1 MRGLPHWMSV
11 LGVCAALV
19 FGHAHAEETG
29 RIEIQRVLP
38 NGQLSRVIPADEPV
52 TLRISG
58 IWPDGCTPDVA
69 GFERSGSGRL
79 LNLLWDRRLR
89 VACIAAATPFSR
101 DIEEVRFDAAE
112 IGVLPVNV
120 VNTHYPS
127 NAGLPTDALGER
139 LTVLP
144 SIELAIQ
151 AAPSRQVAHWPTAR
165 QPPAGRYALT
175 PVQSISG
182 GWYSPQHSG
191 SGLTLDHR
199 RRPAGSSKQDELW
212 GTWANFGLDGKTQW
226 HLLAETYW
234 QTPTRALGRVYRA
247 EAEARVCTAQFPN
260 PACHFAARSAR
271 RVDPVGIFQLDVLG
285 PDELL
290 LTIDDSGTP
299 LLLGMMQP
307 PVEGYRVSL
316 RRL

>member
-1 MRGLPHWMSV
+1 MRELLHWMSI
-11 LGVCAALV
+11 LGMYAALA
-19 FGHAHAEETG
+19 FGHAHATDAG
-29 RIEIQRVLP
+29 RIDIQRVLP
-38 NGQLSRVIPADEPV
+38 NGQLSREIPAGEPV

-58 IWPDGCTPDVA
+58 VWRDGCIPNVV
-69 GFERSGSGRL
+69 GFESSETGRL

-89 VACIAAATPFSR
+89 VGCIAALTPFSR
-101 DIEEVRFDAAE
+101 DIENVRFDAAE

-127 NAGLPTDALGER
+127 SAGLPVDALRER

-144 SIELAIQ
+144 PVGLAIQ
-151 AAPSRQVAHWPTAR
+151 APSAQRVAHWPTAR
-165 QPPAGRYALT
+165 QPPAGLYAVT
-175 PVQSISG
+175 PLQDIGG
-182 GWYSPQHSG
+182 GWYSPEHSG
-191 SGLTLDHR
+191 SGLMLDHR
-199 RRPAGSSKQDELW
+199 RRPAGAPKQDELW
-212 GTWANFGLDGKTQW
+212 GTWANFDSDGKTQW

-234 QTPTRALGRVYRA
+234 QTPTRAIGKVYRA
-247 EAEARVCTAQFPN
+247 EGEAQACTLQFPN

-285 PDELL
+285 PDELV
-290 LTIDDSGTP
+290 LTIDDSGTT